1 MENRF
6 SPLCTPAP
14 EARFRLKWQPH
25 IRENSFVPLWAVLR
39 TSYNCAVTNRG
50 MVPSRGGSRLK
61 RRSLTVVVLSAALF
75 GWGGATS
82 AGAVPQPLPTPPNLT
97 PPIIQQAPSVI
108 FYGRQFT
115 IVTPDAGRIVQV
127 GLLSVGGGGR
137 SIKLD
142 ILGRT
147 RDTLQVLAPRDPHV
161 APPGQYLLF
170 IYASGPD
177 GLLPSLPALLT
188 LASPPPPSSSPPS
201 PGHSSTPG
209 GTGSGSTGSGR
220 NRGTGSGRGSPGSGL
235 GGSTAPG
242 SGRTQPHA
250 AVASPASA
258 RRSVTTGAW
267 LGVVLLVVFLG
278 TFLGLRRMLRA

>member
-1 MENRF
+1 M
-6 SPLCTPAP
+6 
-14 EARFRLKWQPH
+14 
-25 IRENSFVPLWAVLR
+25 
-39 TSYNCAVTNRG
+39 
-50 MVPSRGGSRLK
+50 
-61 RRSLTVVVLSAALF
+61 
-75 GWGGATS
+75 
-82 AGAVPQPLPTPPNLT
+82 
-97 PPIIQQAPSVI
+97 I

-209 GTGSGSTGSGR
+209 RGTGSGSTGSGR
-220 NRGTGSGRGSPGSGL
+220 NGGTGSGRGSPGSGL
-235 GGSTAPG
+235 GGS
-242 SGRTQPHA
+242 TQPHA